1 MSHRV
6 EVLVEDAPYDTLESI
21 ARRCG
26 RTVAEIVGDLVA
38 QHFGPER
45 AGAGKSL
52 SSIEGIVDDP
62 GAAELDHDA
71 ILYGATKPR

>member
-6 EVLVEDAPYDTLESI
+6 EVLVEDAPYNTIESI

-26 RTVAEIVGDLVA
+26 RSVAEIVGDLVA
-38 QHFGPER
+38 QHFSPER

-52 SSIEGIVDDP
+52 DSIEGLVDDS

-71 ILYGATKPR
+71 VLYGAAKPR

>member
-6 EVLVEDAPYDTLESI
+6 EVLVDDAPYETLELI

-26 RTVAEIVGDLVA
+26 RTVAEIVADFLA

-45 AGAGKSL
+45 TGTGKTL
-52 SSIEGIVDDP
+52 GSIEGIVDDP
-62 GAAELDHDA
+62 GASKLDHDA
-71 ILYGATKPR
+71 VLYGAAKPR